1 MSGAEMV
8 QTFYF
13 LPIQGCC
20 WNCFLHSDATTKM
33 DTEPDITITQHAV
46 QDKPLTPG
54 ITPDYMKQQG
64 HQGHPAAALSSGSLS
79 DGWSGCTHAYVH
91 EGICVHGP

>member
-1 MSGAEMV
+1 
-8 QTFYF
+8 
-13 LPIQGCC
+13 
-20 WNCFLHSDATTKM
+20 M

-91 EGICVHGP
+91 EGICVHGPWIASKLQTQNTVFVGRS